1 MNTKIL
7 RTKRLQRRPHGF
19 TLIELLLV
27 LTILAILAAVVVPKF
42 AGVGETSRIKAT
54 KAQISSF
61 ATSLDMFEVD
71 NGHYPKHL
79 EDLSVKPRDASNWR
93 QYMEKVPMDQWGNPY
108 VYAVPGKHR
117 PGSYDLSSAGPDGR
131 IGTEDDIG
139 NWNLDK

>member
-1 MNTKIL
+1 MNTNIL
-7 RTKRLQRRPHGF
+7 KTKRQRRGPHGF

-42 AGVGETSRIKAT
+42 SGVGETARIKST

-71 NGHYPKHL
+71 NGYYPKRL
-79 EDLSVKPRDASNWR
+79 EDLSVQPRDASHWR
-93 QYMEKVPMDQWGNPY
+93 QYMEKIPLDQWGHPY
-108 VYAVPGKHR
+108 IYVVPGKHR
-117 PGSYDLSSAGPDGR
+117 PGSYDLSSAGPNGT
-131 IGTEDDIG
+131 IGDQDDIG